1 MFLGFQSP
9 TRNDLSLN
17 TLFFFTFRTRGFFV
31 SQTQRKTSF
40 IVLVVVMEKN
50 VAYNNDDD
58 YPRTD
63 ANGVFVVSGRKPR
76 DRVWGIIFG
85 LVVLSTLLIGGI
97 NYHAYADLVK
107 SEGIPKPSEMEYGQA
122 CDGPLFKSKL
132 EANNER
138 YKVANASPYS
148 RRKLMEDGNKITRRR
163 RRESLGPDGPDVL
176 FPERLGVSEF
186 TENNDENNNN
196 NNNNNAAHLAKTKK
210 LSFNSDEP
218 FDVTVVINAALWC
231 AGLSLLVSVLMGM
244 FIVFMF
250 RTCAHKTVWGIIYF
264 KIFALY
270 AMALAMLNMGSL
282 EGFIIF
288 ALIGSL
294 TWFVYWLW
302 TDELNVVASMLAVSS
317 QALKDNPG
325 IIWFVLLLQVA
336 VMVFVVPVVG
346 FIYVAELGGLPDVNP
361 KAIYQNSSTLAC
373 ADYVGRPVN
382 CCATTPGAWVAWYEA
397 LAIIAM
403 IWAFA
408 FALETRMYVIGGTV
422 CQWYFAPKGT
432 KSFRGFTLTSTKHA
446 LGPSFGTV
454 SFGSAIMTAVE
465 MMRQAMERAREDNEQ
480 NIFLCLVQSCLEC
493 IWEFIEY
500 LSKFAMLQASMTGE
514 AFCDAASS
522 IFDLLKRNFLLAY
535 GTYAFPSMILQILS
549 LVFALLAAAGSYA
562 INFALFEVA
571 EVSMAPLYAIVCAII
586 TGVVVWCSLSY
597 FTMILV
603 NTTDAVF
610 VCYAKDKDR
619 NEIHHEEMHAVFENA
634 IQRRQEARGEI
645 VRQPAGPYA
654 YGAGNTVNKS
664 Y

>member
-1 MFLGFQSP
+1 
-9 TRNDLSLN
+9 
-17 TLFFFTFRTRGFFV
+17 
-31 SQTQRKTSF
+31 
-40 IVLVVVMEKN
+40 MEKN
-50 VAYNNDDD
+50 TAYDDD

-148 RRKLMEDGNKITRRR
+148 RRKLMEDGNKITRR

-294 TWFVYWLW
+294 AWFVYWLW

-336 VMVFVVPVVG
+336 VMVFVVPVFG